1 MLHEPVPVCAGV
13 PGTCYR
19 DMWLELE
26 LLCAAKKPCADV
38 HGCMRGRPEDFRG
51 MLIGVMDIVFT
62 FGGQVNWMRYIIS
75 MRTPSKFPLAV
86 AAVSGVMT
94 TAYVAIGSIG
104 CALAPRTPA
113 PVRIGHALFGAPWA
127 PAEAYAACL

>member
-1 MLHEPVPVCAGV
+1 
-13 PGTCYR
+13 
-19 DMWLELE
+19 
-26 LLCAAKKPCADV
+26 
-38 HGCMRGRPEDFRG
+38 

-104 CALAPRTPA
+104 CATASRPLCPRPGR
-113 PVRIGHALFGAPWA
+113 PVGALWVWLCSTVCVAV
-127 PAEAYAACL
+127 

>member
-1 MLHEPVPVCAGV
+1 
-13 PGTCYR
+13 
-19 DMWLELE
+19 
-26 LLCAAKKPCADV
+26 
-38 HGCMRGRPEDFRG
+38 

-104 CALAPRTPA
+104 CALAPCTPA
-113 PVRIGHALFGAPWA
+113 PAHVGHVLLGARGRLQRRVQLVCELPNR
-127 PAEAYAACL
+127 PAYGI

>member
-1 MLHEPVPVCAGV
+1 
-13 PGTCYR
+13 
-19 DMWLELE
+19 
-26 LLCAAKKPCADV
+26 
-38 HGCMRGRPEDFRG
+38 

-104 CALAPRTPA
+104 CAPARPPSVLAHTGQAGLFFPMGLAAQCDPCFFLAQQTLGSLHTDSGYVKGLLAGRCFKGNLNPSR
-113 PVRIGHALFGAPWA
+113 VRVEMVLPKE
-127 PAEAYAACL
+127 PN

>member
-1 MLHEPVPVCAGV
+1 
-13 PGTCYR
+13 
-19 DMWLELE
+19 
-26 LLCAAKKPCADV
+26 
-38 HGCMRGRPEDFRG
+38 

-94 TAYVAIGSIG
+94 TAYIAIGSIG
-104 CALAPRTPA
+104 CALALNA
-113 PVRIGHALFGAPWA
+113 AALQDHWPGAPWC
-127 PAEAYAACL
+127 PMGACRGA